1 MKKQWLQVIGV
12 LVFIFSTQ
20 AQAAPVPYVD
30 FSINNGND
38 IYAGEAFSID
48 VYARDAV
55 DLAGFGF
62 NMNYDSSWALT
73 PGGVSVWPGE
83 VLWIDDPTSLYDDIS
98 AFSSAD
104 VAGNYL
110 GLPFLGDPILSG
122 DILLA
127 SLTFVASSVDD
138 FAFRL
143 LSDISIGEGLFDF
156 GFQDFIEIDVAET
169 ITVNAARVPEPPVL
183 LIMLMGMIGIVK
195 TTKLCKV

>member
-1 MKKQWLQVIGV
+1 MKNQWLQIISV
-12 LVFIFSTQ
+12 LVFMFA
-20 AQAAPVPYVD
+20 AQTHAASVD
-30 FSINNGND
+30 LTVNNGAD

-55 DLAGFGF
+55 DLIGFEF

-83 VLWIDDPTSLYDDIS
+83 ALPLYDDVS

-110 GLPFLGDPILSG
+110 GLPLPFGSDPILSG

-127 SLTFVASSVDD
+127 SLRFVASSVDD
-138 FAFRL
+138 FTFSL
-143 LSDISIGEGLFDF
+143 LSDITNGEGLNDL
-156 GFQDFIEIDVAET
+156 GFLDFIEINVEET
-169 ITVNAARVPEPPVL
+169 ITVNAARVPEPPVI
-183 LIMLMGMIGIVK
+183 LIMLIGLLGLAK
-195 TTKLCKV
+195 TTKLRKI